1 VQIILIN
8 IAIGLLLYTVCL
20 FVWIMR
26 DQRKMTGGK
35 SGDEGDDEG
44 GLPVSFPPDFD
55 LPPGVCLPDDPR
67 AKKIEETD
75 QVLA

>member
-1 VQIILIN
+1 MQIILLN
-8 IAIGLLLYTVCL
+8 IAIGLALYTICL
-20 FVWIMR
+20 FVLIMR
-26 DQRKMTGGK
+26 DQRKSSNGNQN
-35 SGDEGDDEG
+35 DEGDDEG

-67 AKKIEETD
+67 ARRIEETD

>member
-1 VQIILIN
+1 MQIILLN
-8 IAIGLLLYTVCL
+8 IAIGLALYTICL
-20 FVWIMR
+20 FVLIMR
-26 DQRKMTGGK
+26 DQRK
-35 SGDEGDDEG
+35 SRNDNQNDEGDDEG

-67 AKKIEETD
+67 ARRIEETD